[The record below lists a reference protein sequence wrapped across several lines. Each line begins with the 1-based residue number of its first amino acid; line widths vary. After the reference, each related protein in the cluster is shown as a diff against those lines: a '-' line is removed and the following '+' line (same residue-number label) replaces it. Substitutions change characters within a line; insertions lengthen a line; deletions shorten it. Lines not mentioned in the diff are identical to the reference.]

1 MYNNIRYVSS
11 LKSSSLQSSLQFFFF
26 ASRNTQKKSNN
37 FEQRNDLFFARVLGG
52 VKIHMRYFP
61 AMGRTAERY

>member
-11 LKSSSLQSSLQFFFF
+11 LKSSSLQSSLQFLFF
-26 ASRNTQKKSNN
+26 ASLNKHIKVYQFPN
-37 FEQRNDLFFARVLGG
+37 FIFLHDDSLYI